1 MTPELFQDALIAYL
15 VQYGGLGLM
24 FFYGL
29 WLAYRQGDVGTKTKR
44 QRKWL
49 TILLGGY
56 VVYAVVH
63 GLFQFVLV
71 QI

>member
-1 MTPELFQDALIAYL
+1 MTPELFEEALIAYL
-15 VQYGGLGLM
+15 VQYLGLGLM
-24 FFYGL
+24 FFFGL
-29 WLAYRQGDVGTKTKR
+29 WIAYRQGDVGTKTKR

-49 TILLGGY
+49 AILLGGY
-56 VVYAVVH
+56 FGYAAVH